1 MNKTL
6 SWIEVLAGIWL
17 IISPWVLQFSA
28 EAGATYNSVIL
39 GLIVGIIGLV
49 AVFGKGGSKTGGA
62 EM

>member
-49 AVFGKGGSKTGGA
+49 AVFGKGGAKTGGT

>member
-28 EAGATYNSVIL
+28 ETGATYNSVIL
-39 GLIVGIIGLV
+39 GLIVGIIGLI
-49 AVFGKGGSKTGGA
+49 AVFGKGGSKAGGA